1 MRLEIC
7 VKVILMAVD
16 SDDFMRTRKVLPLL
30 LSMSLPM
37 VLSMLVSS
45 LYNIVDSYF
54 VAMISEDAMT
64 ALSLVF
70 PLQNLVSSIGVGFGI
85 GVNASISYYRGAGA
99 SDKANAAATGGLI
112 LSVAHGLLLAVICIA
127 ISSSFLQAFTS
138 SGAIVEAGVRY
149 SVIVFAFAVI
159 NIIGITFE
167 KIFQAVGRMKVSMT
181 AMMAGCVANI
191 MLDPV
196 FIFGMGPVP
205 AMGIEGAAFA
215 TGLGQLLSLMVYL
228 IFYFRSPIGVTIRR
242 DAVIDGLGMAGR
254 LYGVGIPATL
264 NLALSSVLVASL
276 NAILS
281 SFAEVYTLILGIYY
295 RLQSFLYLP
304 ASGLVQG
311 MRPII
316 GYNHGAG
323 ERERVRQVF
332 LLVLLLCALLML
344 LGTILCLAVP
354 ERLISIFSDSAET
367 IAAGADALRI
377 ISLGFIVSSVSVA
390 ASGALEGLGRGLPS
404 LWISLLRYVVIIIPL
419 AYVFSIVL
427 GWGPDG
433 VWTAFWVSEAVS
445 AAFSIAICRR
455 IFFRLS

>member
-1 MRLEIC
+1 
-7 VKVILMAVD
+7 MA

-70 PLQNLVSSIGVGFGI
+70 PLQNMVSSIGVGFGI
-85 GVNASISYYRGAGA
+85 GINASISYYRGAGDT
-99 SDKANAAATGGLI
+99 DKADASATGGLI
-112 LSVAHGLLLAVICIA
+112 LAIIHGILLAVVCIA
-127 ISSSFLQAFTS
+127 VSPAFLGLFTS
-138 SGAIVEAGVRY
+138 SEAIISAGVRY
-149 SVIVFAFAVI
+149 SVIVFAFAMTNVV
-159 NIIGITFE
+159 GITFE

-191 MLDPV
+191 VLDPM
-196 FIFGMGPVP
+196 FIFGLGPIP
-205 AMGIEGAAFA
+205 AMGIDGAALA
-215 TGLGQLLSLMVYL
+215 TGLGQLLSLAIYL
-228 IFYFRSPIGVTIRR
+228 IFYFCSPIGVTIRR
-242 DAVIDGLGMAGR
+242 DEVKEGLRMAGR

-281 SFAEVYTLILGIYY
+281 SFAEMYTLILGIYY
-295 RLQSFLYLP
+295 RLQTFLYLP

-323 ERERVRQVF
+323 ERKRVRQIF

-344 LGTILCLAVP
+344 LGTILSLAVP
-354 ERLISIFSDSAET
+354 GRLIALFSDNAET
-367 IAAGADALRI
+367 IAAGAGALRI

-390 ASGALEGLGRGLPS
+390 ASGALEGLGKGLPS

>member
-1 MRLEIC
+1 
-7 VKVILMAVD
+7 MAVA

-85 GVNASISYYRGAGA
+85 GMNASISYYRGAGDA
-99 SDKANAAATGGLI
+99 DKADAAATGGLI
-112 LSVAHGLLLAVICIA
+112 LAIIHGILLAVVCIA
-127 ISSSFLQAFTS
+127 FSPAFLSLFTS
-138 SGAIVEAGVRY
+138 SEAILRAGVRY
-149 SVIVFAFAVI
+149 SVIVFAFAVT
-159 NIIGITFE
+159 NVAGIAFE

-191 MLDPV
+191 VLDPV
-196 FIFGMGPVP
+196 FIFGLGPVP
-205 AMGIEGAAFA
+205 AMGIDGAALA
-215 TGLGQLLSLMVYL
+215 TGLGQLLSLAIYL
-228 IFYFRSPIGVTIRR
+228 IFYFRSPIGVAIRMNKAR
-242 DAVIDGLGMAGR
+242 DGLRMAGR

-264 NLALSSVLVASL
+264 NLALSSVLVAAL

-281 SFAEVYTLILGIYY
+281 SFAGMYTLILGIYY
-295 RLQSFLYLP
+295 RLQTFLYLP

-323 ERERVRQVF
+323 ERKRVRETF

-344 LGTILCLAVP
+344 LGTILCLAMP
-354 ERLISIFSDSAET
+354 AHLIALFSDSPET
-367 IAAGADALRI
+367 IAEGADALRI

-390 ASGALEGLGRGLPS
+390 ASGALEGLGRGMPS
-404 LWISLLRYVVIIIPL
+404 LWISLFRYVIIIIPL
-419 AYVFSIVL
+419 AYILSIVL

-445 AAFSIAICRR
+445 ALFSIIICRR
-455 IFFRLS
+455 SFLLLE

>member
-1 MRLEIC
+1 
-7 VKVILMAVD
+7 MA

-70 PLQNLVSSIGVGFGI
+70 PLQNMVSSIGVGFGI
-85 GVNASISYYRGAGA
+85 GINASISYYRGAGDT
-99 SDKANAAATGGLI
+99 DKADASATGGLI
-112 LSVAHGLLLAVICIA
+112 LAIIHGILLAVVCIA
-127 ISSSFLQAFTS
+127 VSPAFLGLFTS
-138 SGAIVEAGVRY
+138 SEAIISAGVRY
-149 SVIVFAFAVI
+149 SVIVFAFAMTNVV
-159 NIIGITFE
+159 GITFE
-167 KIFQAVGRMKVSMT
+167 KIFQAVGRMKASMT

-191 MLDPV
+191 VLDPM
-196 FIFGMGPVP
+196 FIFGLGPIP
-205 AMGIEGAAFA
+205 AMGIDGAALA
-215 TGLGQLLSLMVYL
+215 TGLGQLLSLAIYL
-228 IFYFRSPIGVTIRR
+228 IFYFRSPIGVAIRMDEAR
-242 DAVIDGLGMAGR
+242 NGLRMAGR

-281 SFAEVYTLILGIYY
+281 SFAEMYTLILGIYY
-295 RLQSFLYLP
+295 RLQTFLYLP

-323 ERERVRQVF
+323 ERKRVRQIF

-344 LGTILCLAVP
+344 LGTILSLAVP
-354 ERLISIFSDSAET
+354 GRLIALFSDNVET
-367 IAAGADALRI
+367 IAAGAGALRI

-390 ASGALEGLGRGLPS
+390 ASGALEGLGKGLPS
-404 LWISLLRYVVIIIPL
+404 LWISLFRYVIIIIPL
-419 AYVFSIVL
+419 AYILSIVL

-433 VWTAFWVSEAVS
+433 VWMAFWVSEVVS
-445 AAFSIAICRR
+445 AVFSIIICRR
-455 IFFRLS
+455 SFLLLE